1 MLLWVHKNIYMKKLA
16 CTLLTVSCFI
26 STVPC
31 FAIDE
36 DTHVLPIVGP
46 RVEKANEYIGKKIDL
61 ATIKLPKKIRDFEL
75 LEAERTFTPYFVK
88 DHIGLW
94 TSPLRLKFRDTKW
107 LIPASGALTALL
119 LTDDDFSQALTNNFK
134 PTKTQTDISKAFG
147 QIGGYAPILGLPG
160 GLIATGYFTK
170 NDRLR
175 ETGVLQ
181 YKAIAHAS
189 LIFLAASRI
198 AGRNKPNNAK
208 KGRGEFFESGTSFPS
223 GHSANA
229 WAIATVASHQ
239 YPDKKWVPIVGYT
252 LASLISTS
260 RVLQGTHY
268 PADAFAG
275 ALTGYLI
282 GKYIVK
288 HRSQFSPKYK
298 DKKSTSKQ

>member
-1 MLLWVHKNIYMKKLA
+1 MNKVISFFLCI
-16 CTLLTVSCFI
+16 TCF
-26 STVPC
+26 VANLPC
-31 FAIDE
+31 FAIE
-36 DTHVLPIVGP
+36 ENTHVLPIIGP
-46 RVEKANEYIGKKIDL
+46 SVEKANEYIGKKIDL
-61 ATIKLPKKIRDFEL
+61 ATIKLPKKIRNFEL
-75 LEAERTFTPYFVK
+75 LEADGTFTPYFVK
-88 DHIGLW
+88 DHTSLW
-94 TSPLRLKFRDTKW
+94 TSPLRLKFRDAKW

-119 LTDDDFSQALTNNFK
+119 LTDDDFSQALTNNHH
-134 PTKTQTDISKAFG
+134 PSSTQTDISKAFG

-229 WAIATVASHQ
+229 WAIAAVASHQ
-239 YPDKKWVPIVGYT
+239 YPDKKWVPVIGYT

-260 RVLQGTHY
+260 RLLQGTHY
-268 PADAFAG
+268 PADVFAG

-288 HRSQFSPKYK
+288 HRSNHSPNSKN
-298 DKKSTSKQ
+298 SKQ